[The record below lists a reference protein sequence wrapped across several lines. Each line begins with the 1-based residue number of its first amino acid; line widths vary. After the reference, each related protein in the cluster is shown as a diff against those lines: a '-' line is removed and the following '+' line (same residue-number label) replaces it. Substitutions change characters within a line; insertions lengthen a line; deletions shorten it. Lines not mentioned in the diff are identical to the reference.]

1 MYFTLLADSA
11 LKILQLSK
19 DILHLTS
26 SSSVTFIFANPV
38 SLHVLFEVSICLFPD
53 FHGQVHCFL
62 CLFPSQY
69 KAPGIKSQV
78 RTE

>member
-19 DILHLTS
+19 DILHLT
-26 SSSVTFIFANPV
+26 SVTFIFANPV